1 MPLTVRL
8 NKILLYARDEAE
20 RTQSTLVT
28 SEHLLLAILRLK
40 KGLSYDLLVQA
51 VVDIDTAFQSIN
63 EPLMPKEPVA
73 MIEPVKRSSQM
84 ESILRI
90 AEGIASA

>member
-40 KGLSYDLLVQA
+40 EGVAYDLLVQA
-51 VVDIDTAFQSIN
+51 GVDIDTAFQSIN
-63 EPLMPKEPVA
+63 HDRTCQAQQSDGEHLAHRRGHRARV
-73 MIEPVKRSSQM
+73 
-84 ESILRI
+84 
-90 AEGIASA
+90 